1 MIEEVILFQLDQ
13 VSKQAKLCSQREFDR
28 LGLDI
33 TVEQWILLKIIEE
46 SDGLSQKELAD
57 KSLRDPASITRT
69 LDLLQK
75 KELIE
80 RRPIEGNRRQYDIV
94 LSDEGRGFVL
104 SHLPIIQEYRSQS
117 IKGLSKQD
125 LETLKRVLQ
134 RIKENMT

>member
-13 VSKQAKLCSQREFDR
+13 VSKQAKLYSQREFDR

-69 LDLLQK
+69 LDLLEK

-125 LETLKRVLQ
+125 LETLKSVLQ